1 MGFSYGRLISNEIG
15 NTNSSSRFCNFCS
28 EHGGGYCDVAAEVPF
43 EERKRLVSFRNSLK
57 EVENMVLF
65 LERLDS
71 RKMMDMNAAFN
82 SLEESR
88 LNLLAN
94 VTEYKGRALDVL
106 TELNACFGHENGE
119 PFDWDLRERM
129 KKHVESS
136 GAHHSRR
143 SLITNFM
150 RKLLLIPWKWQ
161 QKVGIAVKLALS
173 AMATYHIKK
182 LICSSSRKM
191 IPFVVSR
198 GAGKSITSVLTISK
212 SPLDVLCARG

>member
-1 MGFSYGRLISNEIG
+1 MGFAYGRLISNEIG
-15 NTNSSSRFCNFCS
+15 DTNSSSRFCNFCS
-28 EHGGGYCDVAAEVPF
+28 EHGGGYCDIAAEAPF
-43 EERKRLVSFRNSLK
+43 EERKRLVAIRNSLK

-71 RKMMDMNAAFN
+71 RQMMDMNAAFN

-106 TELNACFGHENGE
+106 TELNARFGHENGA
-119 PFDWDLRERM
+119 PFDWDLREGL
-129 KKHVESS
+129 KKNFEPS

-143 SLITNFM
+143 FLITNCM
-150 RKLLLIPWKWQ
+150 RKVLLIPWKWQ
-161 QKVGIAVKLALS
+161 KKVGIAVKLAMS
-173 AMATYHIKK
+173 AMAAYHIRK
-182 LICSSSRKM
+182 LICTSSRKR

-198 GAGKSITSVLTISK
+198 EAGKSSSVLTISK
-212 SPLDVLCARG
+212 NPLDVFCARG